1 MANKRALLLAPRL
14 SSLLI
19 HWKSIATILKSMGY
33 SLTFIAKDDFDD
45 KNFLKKNDIEFIEAD
60 ISPSSTSIFQQLNEL
75 IEIKNIIKNK
85 NFDVIHA
92 FYLKGTFLASLISF
106 FYRSQY
112 FFHICGLGSLLNS
125 KRVIYKVYSFFVMRF
140 LGLCSRLSKRIFI
153 FETKFLQNSLET
165 IYGFNPKNTY
175 VTCGVGVDVNKFKPF
190 KSSEV
195 IEGSELKCVLVSRL
209 LKDKGINEYIEASKA
224 LSKSY
229 NQLTFT
235 LIGSED
241 PHSPMKLTNADMN
254 NLRNS
259 PVKYISHI
267 DNINEHLPKYDIFI
281 LPSYHE
287 GLSVSSMEAGACGL
301 VLLLSDIP
309 GCRELVVEGYNGF
322 TFKKQS
328 SEAII
333 EKLQYIIDNKKDIQE
348 MSKNS
353 REYISKYFSYDIL
366 NGQIKHIYKENVKN

>member
-1 MANKRALLLAPRL
+1 MKQN
-14 SSLLI
+14 
-19 HWKSIATILKSMGY
+19 
-33 SLTFIAKDDFDD
+33 FAKFFR
-45 KNFLKKNDIEFIEAD
+45 N
-60 ISPSSTSIFQQLNEL
+60 
-75 IEIKNIIKNK
+75 
-85 NFDVIHA
+85 
-92 FYLKGTFLASLISF
+92 YLW
-106 FYRSQY
+106 
-112 FFHICGLGSLLNS
+112 
-125 KRVIYKVYSFFVMRF
+125 
-140 LGLCSRLSKRIFI
+140 
-153 FETKFLQNSLET
+153 
-165 IYGFNPKNTY
+165 NPKNTY

-229 NQLTFT
+229 NQLIFT

-241 PHSPMKLTNADMN
+241 PHSPMKLTNRMN

-309 GCRELVVEGYNGF
+309 GCRLVVEGYNGF
-322 TFKKQS
+322 TFKNKALRLSLKSYNIS
-328 SEAII
+328 STIRKI
-333 EKLQYIIDNKKDIQE
+333 FKRCQK
-348 MSKNS
+348 
-353 REYISKYFSYDIL
+353 IL
-366 NGQIKHIYKENVKN
+366 ENIFRNIFRMIFLMAR